1 MALIGSLTS
10 GVSALISFE
19 KGMEV
24 IGNNIA
30 NVNTTGF
37 KTTRMQYADAF
48 SNILQTST
56 PPPIS
61 GTGSNT
67 PAKQIGTGVQID
79 SISSDFAQGTLTTTG
94 AKSDIG
100 IAGDGFFRVRD
111 SGNSLEYATRAG
123 NFRLDQTGYLVTS
136 DGFRVQGL
144 YDGSATYDATVVGGV
159 LTYTQTATPPSSL
172 GDIKIDFNIGIGSG
186 LTNSTGGV
194 YTDAQVAA
202 AAPRMQ
208 AFSVDN
214 QGNIIV
220 SLTNGEI
227 VTRGNIFI
235 QDYRDPNAL
244 IREGKN
250 LFSNLAA
257 AGPIGG
263 LGLSAANNTP
273 GVGGLGK
280 LEIGTLELSNVDLS
294 SEFANLIVTQRSF
307 QAGSRIITV
316 SYTMLEEIINLK
328 R

>member
-37 KTTRMQYADAF
+37 KTTRMQYSDAF
-48 SNILQTST
+48 SNILQAST
-56 PPPIS
+56 PPPVS
-61 GTGSNT
+61 GTGSNS

-79 SISSDFAQGTLTTTG
+79 SISSDFSQGTLTTTG
-94 AKSDIG
+94 SKNDIG
-100 IAGDGFFRVRD
+100 ISGNGFFRVRD
-111 SGNSLEYATRAG
+111 SGNGLEYATRAG
-123 NFRLDQTGYLVTS
+123 NFRLDDVGYLVTS
-136 DGFRVQGL
+136 EGLRIQGL
-144 YDGSATYDATVVGGV
+144 ADGAATYDATVVGGV
-159 LTYTQTATPPSSL
+159 LTYTQTATPPAAL
-172 GDIKIDFNIGIGSG
+172 GDVKIEFSATIGSG
-186 LTNSTGGV
+186 LTNSTGGA
-194 YTDAQVAA
+194 YTDAQVQA
-202 AAPRMQ
+202 AAPKMQ
-208 AFSVDN
+208 AYTVDN
-214 QGNIIV
+214 QGNIII

-227 VTRGNIFI
+227 VSRGKILI
-235 QDYRDPNAL
+235 QNFRDPNAL
-244 IREGKN
+244 VREGKN
-250 LFSNLAA
+250 LFGNLSA

-263 LGLSAANNTP
+263 LALTDANNTP
-273 GVGGLGK
+273 GSGGLGK

-316 SYTMLEEIINLK
+316 SDTMLEEIINLK

>member
-10 GVSALISFE
+10 GVSALTSFE

-37 KTTRMQYADAF
+37 KATRMQYADAF

-56 PPPIS
+56 PPPSS
-61 GTGSNT
+61 GIGSNT

-79 SISSDFAQGTLTTTG
+79 SISSDFGQGTLTTTG
-94 AKSDIG
+94 SKTDIG
-100 IAGDGFFRVRD
+100 IAGSGFYRVRD
-111 SGNSLEYATRAG
+111 PGNGLEYATRAG
-123 NFRLDQTGYLVTS
+123 NFRLDQSGFLVTS

-144 YDGSATYDATVVGGV
+144 YDGAATYDATVVGGT
-159 LTYTQTATPPSSL
+159 LTYTQTPTPPSAL
-172 GDIKIDFNIGIGSG
+172 GDIQIEFNIAVGSG
-186 LTNSTGGV
+186 LTNSTGGAF
-194 YTDAQVAA
+194 TNAQVDA
-202 AAPRMQ
+202 AAPKMQ
-208 AFSVDN
+208 AFTVDN
-214 QGNIIV
+214 LGNVVI

-227 VTRGNIFI
+227 VTRGRILI

-244 IREGKN
+244 VKEGKN
-250 LFSNLAA
+250 LFSNLSA

-263 LGLSAANNTP
+263 IALSSANNTP
-273 GVGGLGK
+273 GLTGLGK

-294 SEFANLIVTQRSF
+294 TEFANLIVTQRSF

-316 SYTMLEEIINLK
+316 SDTMLEEIINLK

>member
-10 GVSALISFE
+10 GVSALITFE

-37 KTTRMQYADAF
+37 KTTRMEYADAF
-48 SNILQTST
+48 SNVLQTST

-61 GTGSNT
+61 GIGSNT

-94 AKSDIG
+94 AKTDLG
-100 IAGDGFFRVRD
+100 ISGNGFFRVRD
-111 SGNSLEYATRAG
+111 PGNDRDYATRAG
-123 NFRLDQTGYLVTS
+123 NFRLDQSGFLVTS

-144 YDGSATYDATVVGGV
+144 FDGSASYDATVVGGT
-159 LTYTQTATPPSSL
+159 LTYTQTPTVPSSL
-172 GDIKIDFNIGIGSG
+172 GDIQIDFQIAIGSG

-202 AAPRMQ
+202 ASPKMQ
-208 AFSVDN
+208 AFTVDN
-214 QGNIIV
+214 LGNIVI

-227 VTRGNIFI
+227 VTRGKILI
-235 QDYRDPNAL
+235 QDFRDPNAL
-244 IREGKN
+244 IKEGKN
-250 LFSNLAA
+250 LFSNLSA

-263 LGLSAANNTP
+263 IALSETNNTP

-316 SYTMLEEIINLK
+316 SDTMLEEIINLK

>member
-10 GVSALISFE
+10 GVSALTSFE

-56 PPPIS
+56 PPPAS
-61 GTGSNT
+61 GSGSNT

-94 AKSDIG
+94 AKTDIG
-100 IAGDGFFRVRD
+100 IAGNGFFRVRD
-111 SGNSLEYATRAG
+111 PGNGFDYATRAG
-123 NFRLDQTGYLVTS
+123 NFRLDQSGFLVTS

-144 YDGSATYDATVVGGV
+144 NDGTATYDATDVGGT
-159 LTYTQTATPPSSL
+159 LTFTQTAIPPSAL
-172 GDIKIDFNIGIGSG
+172 GDIQIDFNIAIGSG
-186 LTNSTGGV
+186 LTNSTGGTF
-194 YTDAQVAA
+194 TDAQVET
-202 AAPRMQ
+202 AAPKMQ
-208 AFSVDN
+208 AFTVDN
-214 QGNIIV
+214 LGNVVI
-220 SLTNGEI
+220 SLTNGEV
-227 VTRGNIFI
+227 VTRGRILI

-244 IREGKN
+244 VKEGKN

-257 AGPIGG
+257 AGAIGG
-263 LGLSAANNTP
+263 VALSSANNTP
-273 GVGGLGK
+273 GLSGLGK

-294 SEFANLIVTQRSF
+294 TEFANLIVTQRSF

-316 SYTMLEEIINLK
+316 SDAMLEEIINLK

>member
-10 GVSALISFE
+10 GVSALTSFE

-37 KTTRMQYADAF
+37 KTTRIEYSDAF

-61 GTGSNT
+61 GVGSNT

-79 SISSDFAQGTLTTTG
+79 SISSDFSQGTLTTTG
-94 AKSDIG
+94 SKTDIG
-100 IAGDGFFRVRD
+100 IAGNGFFRLRD
-111 SGNSLEYATRAG
+111 PGNGLEYATRAG
-123 NFRLDQTGYLVTS
+123 NFRLDQVGHLVTT

-144 YDGSATYDATVVGGV
+144 YDGAATYDATDVGGV
-159 LTYTQTATPPSSL
+159 LTYTQTATAPSSL
-172 GDIKIDFNIGIGSG
+172 GDVQVDFNIGIGSG
-186 LTNSTGGV
+186 LTNSTGGAF
-194 YTDAQVAA
+194 TDAQVTAG
-202 AAPRMQ
+202 APRLQ
-208 AFSVDN
+208 AFTVDN
-214 QGNIIV
+214 QGNLIL
-220 SLTNGEI
+220 SLTNGDI
-227 VTRGNIFI
+227 VNRGKILI

-250 LFSNLAA
+250 LFSNLTS
-257 AGPIGG
+257 AGPING
-263 LGLSAANNTP
+263 LALTEPNNTP
-273 GVGGLGK
+273 GRGGLGT

-316 SYTMLEEIINLK
+316 SDTMLEEIINLK

>member
-10 GVSALISFE
+10 GVSALITFE

-37 KTTRMQYADAF
+37 KTTRMEYADAF
-48 SNILQTST
+48 SNVLQTST

-61 GTGSNT
+61 GIGSNT

-94 AKSDIG
+94 AKTDLG
-100 IAGDGFFRVRD
+100 ISGNGFFRVRD
-111 SGNSLEYATRAG
+111 PGNNLDYATRAG
-123 NFRLDQTGYLVTS
+123 NFRLDQSGFLVTS

-144 YDGSATYDATVVGGV
+144 FNGSASYDATVVGST
-159 LTYTQTATPPSSL
+159 LTYTQTATAPSSL
-172 GDIKIDFNIGIGSG
+172 GDIQIDFNIGIGSG
-186 LTNSTGGV
+186 LTNSTGGA

-202 AAPRMQ
+202 TAPKMQ
-208 AFSVDN
+208 AFTVDN
-214 QGNIIV
+214 LGNVVI

-227 VTRGNIFI
+227 VTRGKILI

-244 IREGKN
+244 VKEGKN
-250 LFSNLAA
+250 LFSNLSA
-257 AGPIGG
+257 AGAIGG
-263 LGLSAANNTP
+263 IALSEVNNTP
-273 GVGGLGK
+273 GLGGLGK

-316 SYTMLEEIINLK
+316 SDTMLEEIINLK

>member
-48 SNILQTST
+48 SNILQAST
-56 PPPIS
+56 PPPAS
-61 GTGSNT
+61 GNGSNT
-67 PAKQIGTGVQID
+67 PAKQIGTGVQIN
-79 SISSDFAQGTLTTTG
+79 SITSDFAQGTLTTTG
-94 AKSDIG
+94 SKTDIG
-100 IAGDGFFRVRD
+100 ISGPGFFRVRD
-111 SGNSLEYATRAG
+111 SGNGFEYVTRAG
-123 NFRLDQTGYLVTS
+123 NFRLDETGYLVTT

-144 YDGSATYDATVVGGV
+144 NDGNTTYDATVVGGT
-159 LTYTQTATPPSSL
+159 LTFTQTAIPPVAL
-172 GDIKIDFNIGIGSG
+172 GDIKIDFGVTVGNG
-186 LTNSTGGV
+186 LTNSTGGA
-194 YTDAQVAA
+194 YTDAQIEA
-202 AAPRMQ
+202 AAPKMQ
-208 AFSVDN
+208 AYTVDN
-214 QGNIIV
+214 QGNVII

-227 VTRGNIFI
+227 VTRGKVLI
-235 QDYRDPNAL
+235 QNFRDPNAL
-244 IREGKN
+244 VREGKN
-250 LFSNLAA
+250 LFGNLTA

-263 LGLSAANNTP
+263 VGLSAANNTP
-273 GVGGLGK
+273 GLGGLGK

-316 SYTMLEEIINLK
+316 SDTMLEEIINLK